1 MNKTLL
7 WLCLMLGFTG
17 KLCAQNTIEWQPDY
31 TLKLSDFQSSST
43 KIGQSDFISLTS
55 GGNFNFAY
63 QMSNGAFMFT
73 KNFNGMVHC
82 TFQRDASVLVAPDT
96 ATAMNL
102 LNFARYQF
110 DLAELY
116 ARKLRKALY
125 EKKNAFSGAYFFQPA
140 FDSLQAAYQ
149 KRLGIAQTETH
160 LGTDPEKL
168 QQRHQE
174 VLKEI
179 ATLPDYCESCKPKKK
194 HHKRG

>member
-1 MNKTLL
+1 
-7 WLCLMLGFTG
+7 
-17 KLCAQNTIEWQPDY
+17 
-31 TLKLSDFQSSST
+31 
-43 KIGQSDFISLTS
+43 
-55 GGNFNFAY
+55 
-63 QMSNGAFMFT
+63 MSNGTFMFT
-73 KNFNGMVHC
+73 KNFNSMVHC
-82 TFQRDASVLVAPDT
+82 TFRRNAATIIAPDT

-125 EKKNAFSGAYFFQPA
+125 EKKNAFSGADFFQPA

-160 LGTDPEKL
+160 VGADTEKL
-168 QQRHQE
+168 HQLHQE
-174 VLKEI
+174 VLQEI
-179 ATLPDYCESCKPKKK
+179 AALPDYCESCKPKKK

>member
-1 MNKTLL
+1 M
-7 WLCLMLGFTG
+7 LCITG
-17 KLCAQNTIEWQPDY
+17 SLFAQNNIEWQPDY
-31 TLKLSDFQSSST
+31 TLQISDFQSPSS

-73 KNFNGMVHC
+73 KNFNSMVHC
-82 TFQRDASVLVAPDT
+82 TFQRDAAALVAPDT
-96 ATAMNL
+96 AAAMNL

-116 ARKLRKALY
+116 ARKLRKVLF
-125 EKKNAFSGAYFFQPA
+125 EKKNAFSGADFFQPA
-140 FDSLQAAYQ
+140 FDSLQGAYQ
-149 KRLGIAQTETH
+149 KRLGIAQSETH
-160 LGTDPEKL
+160 LGTDSKKL
-168 QQRHQE
+168 QQLHQE

-179 ATLPDYCESCKPKKK
+179 AALPDYCESCKPKKK